1 MEVQFTKDALK
12 SFKRLHDLYDDSFL
26 STWQIKIRYW
36 WLDITSWFRVCFNKH
51 HYKFVKEAFTSYPW
65 DFIYIYRVER
75 EQLKVFREYFKK
87 GHITTT
93 ETYAHMIYW
102 ITVLIN
108 LLDIIIDDD
117 PDKSTFEYDGVSKFV
132 PCEDNPEFYKLD
144 QSGVTYRCNVKVNL
158 KNIDRFIRNE
168 HMKKYALEHPHELYE
183 IKAKYLYHKIK
194 YNYIECFWD

>member
-1 MEVQFTKDALK
+1 MGAMPTDRSLK
-12 SFKRLHDLYDDSFL
+12 SVAAVVAAFAVCRNIPRQSQMSLKNSSSVPVCVYSCAWLVTSHKIMQEITGSVIGFL
-26 STWQIKIRYW
+26 GWRRY
-36 WLDITSWFRVCFNKH
+36 TVHNR
-51 HYKFVKEAFTSYPW
+51 TGRMP
-65 DFIYIYRVER
+65 
-75 EQLKVFREYFKK
+75 
-87 GHITTT
+87 G
-93 ETYAHMIYW
+93 ETVQ
-102 ITVLIN
+102 TGL
-108 LLDIIIDDD
+108 IDDD

-194 YNYIECFWD
+194 CNYIECFWD